1 MPTRVHKL
9 RSKRRLPGGGRR
21 RSNRRVYPRARNGTR
36 NKKRTATI
44 RRHVRGKG
52 RNGVK
57 RGGLKWQVDTVG
69 DLLEGH
75 KRVLVNQYGFKKDT
89 SLDTVRKSSIMC
101 DGVSSKVF
109 LSRSL
114 QHNNKQY
121 KYANGKLT
129 VEVDDDSLTARK
141 RLEVTNLLEGRVMGT
156 YNMSFASDLGIVP
169 NKDIDIRQDSEA
181 AFLIRTSVTDRREF
195 WKNSLNLLMEF
206 IEKQRP
212 VYVGLVELN
221 KWPELGTDGAAIFK
235 EMYLGS
241 KGFTDWNDWCESNQ
255 NGEQELKGIAAIK
268 DRLQKHP
275 QYTEYHGGVTGKFRS
290 IPFGDFYAMCI
301 WDHTVLGNIK
311 YGETYD
317 MNLVT
322 GNYGDNSRPI
332 IFVYTTLKVLLVVLH
347 GPNNADDALAGSPM
361 LKALISLKT
370 KQFCND
376 KNLSAS
382 DIDYCVVSGDFNAK
396 TVDFDTLPL
405 LDDTLV
411 VKKQKSECTSC
422 CYNWDSVKGGK
433 GENPAYKDEIC
444 AGKGERHELQHL
456 GKIENYKFVGDFV
469 FCNRDTTEQRTYRTK
484 FYDDGL
490 SRESDHELV
499 YTSGISVVKDKPYT
513 SNRYADID
521 VSRSSYTTHKPVAM
535 QNNPLYGHK

>member
-9 RSKRRLPGGGRR
+9 RSTRRLPGGGRR

-57 RGGLKWQVDTVG
+57 RGGS
-69 DLLEGH
+69 LL
-75 KRVLVNQYGFKKDT
+75 
-89 SLDTVRKSSIMC
+89 
-101 DGVSSKVF
+101 
-109 LSRSL
+109 
-114 QHNNKQY
+114 
-121 KYANGKLT
+121 A
-129 VEVDDDSLTARK
+129 
-141 RLEVTNLLEGRVMGT
+141 GRAMGT

-169 NKDIDIRQDSEA
+169 NKDIGGRQDSEA
-181 AFLIRTSVTDRREF
+181 AFLMRTSETDRREF
-195 WKNSLNLLMEF
+195 WKNSLDLLMDF
-206 IEKQRP
+206 IQNQRP
-212 VYVGLVELN
+212 VCVGLVELN
-221 KWPELGTDGAAIFK
+221 KWPEETNGAVIFE

-255 NGEQELKGIAAIK
+255 NGEQELKGIAAIQNK
-268 DRLQKHP
+268 LREYP
-275 QYTEYHGGVTGKFRS
+275 QYTEYHGGVTGNFKGN
-290 IPFGDFYAMCI
+290 PFGDFYAMCI
-301 WDHTVLGNIK
+301 WDHTVLGNMR

-317 MNLVT
+317 MNSE
-322 GNYGDNSRPI
+322 NYGGDNSRPI
-332 IFVYTTLKVLLVVLH
+332 IFVYTEKKVLLVVLH
-347 GPNNADDALAGSPM
+347 GPNNAVDALAGSPM
-361 LKALISLKT
+361 LKALINLKT

-376 KNLSAS
+376 NNLSAS
-382 DIDYCVVSGDFNAK
+382 NIDYCVVSGDFNAK

-433 GENPAYKDEIC
+433 GENPAYEDEIC
-444 AGKGERHELQHL
+444 AGIGERHELKDL

-469 FCNRDTTEQRTYRTK
+469 FCTHDTNEQRTYRTK

-535 QNNPLYGHK
+535 QTNPLYGHA